1 MASEHLSFSYAF
13 NYHKIVTFVS
23 IIGAEHYA
31 TVRFLTILIVVASK
45 HDIADCYGSRML
57 VCFFKPSAIRN
68 LTVQGQ
74 QCFELYLLSD
84 CNPLFFSVSVAKQA
98 LLN

>member
-1 MASEHLSFSYAF
+1 M
-13 NYHKIVTFVS
+13 S

-31 TVRFLTILIVVASK
+31 TVRFLTILFVVVSK
-45 HDIADCYGSRML
+45 YDIADCYGSRML
-57 VCFFKPSAIRN
+57 VCFFKPSAMRN

-84 CNPLFFSVSVAKQA
+84 CNPLVFF
-98 LLN
+98 LLVLQNRHCLIKGK